1 MPAATATM
9 PRYVRWAVWAV
20 VVLLFALPC
29 VIGRNVTYLIML
41 AGLVAI
47 ITPSVLMARGLA
59 SRNPVDLTLVG
70 IFLALAIA
78 LAISA
83 EDSRDLSYILNFA
96 PLMLAVPLR
105 WQLER
110 VSRLDGAVLIGWL
123 SLAGTVGAAG
133 LAIVQIGV
141 YGQSRVGQ
149 PYMNTFHYAN
159 TTMLLGFLTLA
170 GWFAPG
176 PHKRWPFLL
185 GPVIG
190 IAAVLASGTRGAIL
204 AAPLLVL
211 VAFVFALVTAK
222 RKQPIVFA
230 GVAGLVLLG
239 LLALAAPYL
248 GFGRTLEAFSAST
261 RVLSGGEVDSNVTER
276 LHMLIGGWR
285 AFLASPW
292 VGYGWGDMVPAIYQY
307 VDPAYEP
314 RMHGFR
320 HLHNGFISFAAG
332 AGLVG
337 AISFVLLSVLPI
349 VAVLY
354 TPRDTQF
361 VARLYLAVT
370 MCAAYGVFQLTF
382 LLIGFDFHTVQYA
395 YMTMVF
401 VAFVRDPVTQ
411 DQSTTGNAA
420 VGSET
425 TKAV

>member
-1 MPAATATM
+1 MPALATM

-29 VIGRNVTYLIML
+29 VIGRNVTYLVML

-47 ITPSVLMARGLA
+47 ITPSVLMARRLA
-59 SRNPVDLTLVG
+59 SRNPVDVILVG
-70 IFLALAIA
+70 IFVVLAVALAVT
-78 LAISA
+78 A
-83 EDSRDLSYILNFA
+83 EDARDLSYILNFS
-96 PLMLAVPLR
+96 PLLLAVPLR

-110 VSRLDGAVLIGWL
+110 VARPDAATLIGWL

-141 YGQSRVGQ
+141 FGQSRVGQ

-176 PHKRWPFLL
+176 SHKRWPFLL

-204 AAPLLVL
+204 AAPVLVV
-211 VAFVFALVTAK
+211 VAFVFALMTAK
-222 RKQPIVFA
+222 RKRPIVLA
-230 GVAGLVLLG
+230 AVAGLGLLG
-239 LLALAAPYL
+239 LLAAAAPYF
-248 GFGRTLEAFSAST
+248 GFGRTLEGFGASIRAIT
-261 RVLSGGEVDSNVTER
+261 GGEVDSNVAER

-332 AGLVG
+332 AGMAGV
-337 AISFVLLSVLPI
+337 ISFLLLSVLPI
-349 VAVLY
+349 VAVLR
-354 TPRDTQF
+354 TPRDSQF
-361 VARLYLAVT
+361 VVRLYLAVA
-370 MCAAYGVFQLTF
+370 MSAAYAVFQLTF

-401 VAFVRDPVTQ
+401 VAFVRDPVTV
-411 DQSTTGNAA
+411 DQSTTGNSA

-425 TKAV
+425 MKAV

>member
-1 MPAATATM
+1 MAALVTTM
-9 PRYVRWAVWAV
+9 PRYVRWALWLIV
-20 VVLLFALPC
+20 VMLFALPC
-29 VIGRNVTYLIML
+29 VIGRNVTYLVLL

-47 ITPSVLMARGLA
+47 ITPSVLMARREV
-59 SRNPVDLTLVG
+59 SRNPVDLMLVG
-70 IFLALAIA
+70 VFVALAVALAIT
-78 LAISA
+78 A
-83 EDSRDLSYILNFA
+83 EEARDLSYILNFA
-96 PLMLAVPLR
+96 PLLLAVPLR

-110 VSRLDGAVLIGWL
+110 VARMDGAVLIGWL
-123 SLAGTVGAAG
+123 SLAGTIGAAG
-133 LAIVQIGV
+133 LAVVQIGIF
-141 YGQSRVGQ
+141 GQSRVGQ
-149 PYMNTFHYAN
+149 PHMNIFYYAD
-159 TTMLLGFLTLA
+159 TTMLLGFLTLV

-176 PHKRWPFLL
+176 THRRWPFLL

-204 AAPLLVL
+204 AAPVLVL
-211 VAFVFALVTAK
+211 VAFVFALVTAR
-222 RKQPIVFA
+222 RKQPIVLAGIA
-230 GVAGLVLLG
+230 GVVLLG

-276 LHMLIGGWR
+276 LQMLLGGWR
-285 AFLASPW
+285 AFLASPL

-314 RMHGFR
+314 KMHGFK
-320 HLHNGFISFAAG
+320 HLHNGLISFAAG
-332 AGLVG
+332 AGMVG
-337 AISFVLLSVLPI
+337 VISFVLLSVLPI

-354 TPRDTQF
+354 TPRDSQF
-361 VARLYLAVT
+361 VSRLYLAVT
-370 MCAAYGVFQLTF
+370 MCTAFAVFQLTF

-401 VAFVRDPVTQ
+401 VAFVRDPVPATQ
-411 DQSTTGNAA
+411 SAVGKAA

>member
-1 MPAATATM
+1 MPAAVATM

-47 ITPSVLMARGLA
+47 LTPSVLMARQLA
-59 SRNPVDLTLVG
+59 SRNPVDLTLTGV
-70 IFLALAIA
+70 FVALALAF
-78 LAISA
+78 AITA
-83 EDSRDLSYILNFA
+83 EDARDLSYILNFS
-96 PLMLAVPLR
+96 PLLLVVPLR

-110 VSRLDGAVLIGWL
+110 VARIDGAVLIGWL
-123 SLAGTVGAAG
+123 SLAGTIGAAG

-141 YGQSRVGQ
+141 FGQSRVGQ

-159 TTMLLGFLTLA
+159 TTMLLGFLTLG

-176 PHKRWPFLL
+176 THKRWPFLL

-204 AAPLLVL
+204 AAPVLVL
-211 VAFVFALVTAK
+211 VAFAFALVTAR
-222 RKQPIVFA
+222 RKQPIVLA
-230 GVAGLVLLG
+230 GIAGIVLLG

-248 GFGRTLEAFSAST
+248 GFGRTLEAFSASSK
-261 RVLSGGEVDSNVTER
+261 VLSGGEVDSNITER
-276 LHMLIGGWR
+276 LQMWIGGWG

-292 VGYGWGDMVPAIYQY
+292 VGHGWGDMVPATYAF
-307 VDPAYEP
+307 VDPAYLQK
-314 RMHGFR
+314 MYGFR
-320 HLHNGFISFAAG
+320 HLHSGLISFAAG
-332 AGLVG
+332 AGMVG
-337 AISFVLLSVLPI
+337 VISFIVLSVLPV

-354 TPRDTQF
+354 TPRDSQF
-361 VARLYLAVT
+361 VSRLYLAVT
-370 MCAAYGVFQLTF
+370 MCAAYAVFQLTF
-382 LLIGFDFHTVQYA
+382 LLIGFDFHTVQYT

-401 VAFVRDPVTQ
+401 VAFVRDPVPATQ
-411 DQSTTGNAA
+411 SAVGNSA

-425 TKAV
+425 T